1 MSYRKL
7 KMLFPAALALS
18 LTVPGGVMAAPAS
31 GQVENIVEEL
41 IIEDKETT
49 GEEVQEPVE
58 ETEAQEE
65 VLPQTGEIILEEGK
79 TADPNEVLISS
90 QQITTPPVAEKTF
103 RFMKVGKKY
112 AIAKRQSISFYE
124 KKDEDSIVVG
134 DIVKRGIVY
143 ILSEEEDGWVYAE
156 SGRVRGF
163 VRKDMLITGSPAEK
177 YIENKGEQK
186 MKVAEELIEPLDNEA
201 LDYKKTTVYETVV
214 KKKYAIAQETMNIF
228 DEVPDEENLPEA
240 DDFEEKPE
248 DAEVALEESEESDDP
263 SVVGQLEKGG
273 VCYVLAD
280 TSERWVYVESG
291 DVRGFADAELLM
303 RGKDAKDII
312 KDEGEENLLTARQ
325 NIEPEKNKA
334 CYYTLTSV
342 KEASVSGL
350 IRSSMI
356 TFAEQFLGNPY
367 VWGGTSLTNGADCSG
382 FVQSIY
388 AEFGYRLPRVAE
400 DQAKVGM
407 KIPVQDA
414 APGDLIFYARDGEI
428 YHVVMSLGNGKTIEA
443 QGSATGIVYSSV
455 NYTNA
460 VWATRIISD
469 EDTDIL
475 DRIRQKGMGDVYTEY
490 TSTGY
495 TYGKYLGNFKL
506 TSYCACPIC
515 CGVWSGG
522 PTASGAIPIE
532 GRTVA
537 MAGVPFGT
545 KLIIDGFQYTVEDRG
560 TPYGHV
566 DIYKNS
572 HQDALNFGVRY
583 ADVYLAE

>member
-79 TADPNEVLISS
+79 TADPNEALISS

-248 DAEVALEESEESDDP
+248 DAEVALEESEESDAP

-522 PTASGAIPIE
+522 PTASGAMPIE

>member
-214 KKKYAIAQETMNIF
+214 KKKYAIAQ
-228 DEVPDEENLPEA
+228 
-240 DDFEEKPE
+240 
-248 DAEVALEESEESDDP
+248 
-263 SVVGQLEKGG
+263 
-273 VCYVLAD
+273 
-280 TSERWVYVESG
+280 
-291 DVRGFADAELLM
+291 
-303 RGKDAKDII
+303 
-312 KDEGEENLLTARQ
+312 
-325 NIEPEKNKA
+325 
-334 CYYTLTSV
+334 
-342 KEASVSGL
+342 
-350 IRSSMI
+350 
-356 TFAEQFLGNPY
+356 
-367 VWGGTSLTNGADCSG
+367 
-382 FVQSIY
+382 
-388 AEFGYRLPRVAE
+388 
-400 DQAKVGM
+400 
-407 KIPVQDA
+407 
-414 APGDLIFYARDGEI
+414 
-428 YHVVMSLGNGKTIEA
+428 
-443 QGSATGIVYSSV
+443 
-455 NYTNA
+455 
-460 VWATRIISD
+460 
-469 EDTDIL
+469 
-475 DRIRQKGMGDVYTEY
+475 
-490 TSTGY
+490 
-495 TYGKYLGNFKL
+495 
-506 TSYCACPIC
+506 
-515 CGVWSGG
+515 
-522 PTASGAIPIE
+522 
-532 GRTVA
+532 
-537 MAGVPFGT
+537 
-545 KLIIDGFQYTVEDRG
+545 
-560 TPYGHV
+560 
-566 DIYKNS
+566 
-572 HQDALNFGVRY
+572 
-583 ADVYLAE
+583 